1 MTDLG
6 TGVDRLELMQTF
18 MRIVEAGSLSA
29 AAQQLGTSQPT
40 VSRRLQLLEKSLGL
54 RLLRRSTHSMSL
66 TEDGERLLAH
76 ARDLLERWGS
86 MEADLRGMRE
96 EPRGVLRVQV
106 PHAFGQ
112 DQLIHPLAEYL
123 TAWPEVSVEWTLH
136 DRTPDFV
143 TEAIDCAIRVGEVQD
158 PSVVAIRLADVPR
171 ILVVAPSVLEGRRPP
186 EDAAGLAA
194 LPWLALTTFYRDEV
208 ALSAPDGGGEIAFGI
223 RPRMSTDS
231 LYALRAAVLKGLGAA
246 LVSAWAV
253 TEDLKAG
260 QMVHLMPGWRAAPL
274 PVSLIYPAGRLQP
287 ARLKR
292 FIALMRERM
301 PGLTGTEP
309 PARR

>member
-6 TGVDRLELMQTF
+6 IGIDRLELMQTF

-54 RLLRRSTHSMSL
+54 KLLRRSTHSMSL
-66 TEDGERLLAH
+66 TEDGERLLGH
-76 ARDLLERWGS
+76 ARELLDRWGS
-86 MEADLRGMRE
+86 MEAELRGIRD

-112 DQLIHPLAEYL
+112 DQLIDPLAEYL

-136 DRTPDFV
+136 DRSPDFV
-143 TEAIDCAIRVGEVQD
+143 AEGIDCAIRVGTIED

-171 ILVVAPSVLEGRRPP
+171 ILVVSPALLGGREPP
-186 EDAAGLAA
+186 RDAAGLAA

-208 ALSAPDGGGEIAFGI
+208 ALAAPDGSGEISFGI

-246 LVSAWAV
+246 IVSAWAV
-253 TEDLKAG
+253 TEDLQAG
-260 QMVHLMPGWRAAPL
+260 RMVQLLPGWRAAPL
-274 PVSLIYPAGRLQP
+274 PVSLTYPAGRLQP

-301 PGLTGTEP
+301 PGLMGTEP
-309 PARR
+309 PAGR